1 MAEPAQF
8 DRAYNYCEIQ
18 IVRDAD
24 WIDSVVLQ
32 QLNADGTKGDLDFSG
47 ISRFDLYI
55 RPVYDHTQLIKLLSS
70 DPSISGEILFS
81 PIVPGRITFYVTRN
95 VIIANLPIGK
105 WNHFLV
111 AAYADGTTREFWRGD
126 LLVHPGRLS

>member
-8 DRAYNYCEIQ
+8 DRGYNYCEIQ

-32 QLNADGTKGDLDFSG
+32 QLNADGSKVDLDFSG
-47 ISRFDLYI
+47 VSAFNLYI
-55 RPVYDHTQLIKLLSS
+55 RPVYDHAQLIKLVSS
-70 DPSISGEILFS
+70 DPSSGGEILFS
-81 PIVPGRITFYVTRN
+81 PIVPGRITFYVTRSA
-95 VIIANLPIGK
+95 IIANLPIGK

-111 AAYADGTTREFWRGD
+111 TAFADGTTREFWRGD
-126 LLVHPGRLS
+126 LLVHPGKIS